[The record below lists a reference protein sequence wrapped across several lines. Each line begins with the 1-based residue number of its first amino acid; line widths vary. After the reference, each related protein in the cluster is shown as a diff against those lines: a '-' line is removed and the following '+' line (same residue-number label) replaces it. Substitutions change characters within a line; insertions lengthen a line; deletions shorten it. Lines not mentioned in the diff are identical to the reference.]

1 MPLPRRPDR
10 RARRRADVLGNTTG
24 IVGFFGASSMERL
37 PTEIAMTENMR
48 RFKSIAIG
56 RAIMS
61 GRFITDADIVRD
73 QVDWGVTGWISRPSF
88 TGSTSMCV
96 MDVHL
101 QPGGGHA
108 FHRHPDQ
115 EEIIWVR
122 EGRIEQWLED
132 AKQELGPGRGG
143 LHPEGRRPRVV
154 HGRRT
159 RRRSSA

>member
-1 MPLPRRPDR
+1 
-10 RARRRADVLGNTTG
+10 
-24 IVGFFGASSMERL
+24 
-37 PTEIAMTENMR
+37 
-48 RFKSIAIG
+48 
-56 RAIMS
+56 MS

-73 QVDWGVTGWISRPSF
+73 QEDWGVTGWISRPSF

-122 EGRIEQWLED
+122 EGRIEQWLEL
-132 AKQELGPGRGG
+132 QSRELGPGEAVYI
-143 LHPEGRRPRVV
+143 PKDVV
-154 HGRRT
+154 HASYTAGDQPAKLSVMLSPTAGEGGYEVIDVFEEEPWASLR
-159 RRRSSA
+159 